1 MTTNLINNCK
11 YIGKHFGYLDDSY
24 LGSGKLLKRA
34 IAKYGKE
41 NFKREILY
49 ISQSEE
55 ENCEKEKEFILKF
68 NAVFDKTFY
77 NIHEGG
83 SGGNTIAGLSE
94 EEKKELGRKISE
106 RTKGVNNPRYGV
118 KLSEETKRKISEN
131 KDTSYM

>member
-1 MTTNLINNCK
+1 M
-11 YIGKHFGYLDDSY
+11 
-24 LGSGKLLKRA
+24 
-34 IAKYGKE
+34 
-41 NFKREILY
+41 
-49 ISQSEE
+49 
-55 ENCEKEKEFILKF
+55 
-68 NAVFDKTFY
+68 FDRTFY